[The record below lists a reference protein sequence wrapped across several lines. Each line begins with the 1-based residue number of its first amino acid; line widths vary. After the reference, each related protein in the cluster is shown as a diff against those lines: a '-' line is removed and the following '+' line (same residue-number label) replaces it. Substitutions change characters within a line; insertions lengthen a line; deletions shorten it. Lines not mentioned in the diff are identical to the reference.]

1 MRHFTRT
8 LAVLALT
15 ASPILTSPVLTG
27 PAWAEEVAP
36 ADVVFDEYGAV
47 AKSLTGVPGDPA
59 KGAEVMASKKIG
71 NCVACHAVAQLSET
85 PFHGEVGPELS
96 WTGEARSEAELRGIL
111 VNSKKTFEGTVM
123 PAYYKTTGF
132 IRPGEG
138 FTKKPAQEPLPP
150 LLSAQQIEDTIAFL
164 MTLKD
169 Q

>member
-1 MRHFTRT
+1 MRHMRKT
-8 LAVLALT
+8 LAAL
-15 ASPILTSPVLTG
+15 VLTTG
-27 PAWAEEVAP
+27 PVVAEDVAP
-36 ADVVFDEYGAV
+36 AEVVFDEYGAV
-47 AKSLTGVPGDPA
+47 EQSLTGVPGNPDEGA
-59 KGAEVMASKKIG
+59 KIMANKSIG
-71 NCVACHAVAQLSET
+71 NCVACHAVAQLSDT

-96 WTGEARSEAELRGIL
+96 WTGEARTAAELRGIL
-111 VNSKKTFEGTVM
+111 VNSKMTFEGTVM

-150 LLSAQQIEDTIAFL
+150 LLTGQQIEDTIAFL

>member
-1 MRHFTRT
+1 MRHMKTT
-8 LAVLALT
+8 LAALLLLA
-15 ASPILTSPVLTG
+15 G
-27 PAWAEEVAP
+27 PAAADVVAP
-36 ADVVFDEYGAV
+36 TDVVFDEYGAV
-47 AKSLTGVPGDPA
+47 EASLTGVPGNPEEGA
-59 KGAEVMASKKIG
+59 KVMSSKKIG
-71 NCVACHAVAQLSET
+71 NCVACHAVAQLSDV

-96 WTGEARSEAELRGIL
+96 WTGEARTEAELRGIL
-111 VNSKKTFEGTVM
+111 VNSKMTFEGTIM

-150 LLSAQQIEDTIAFL
+150 LLTAQQIEDTIAFL

>member
-1 MRHFTRT
+1 MRHFKST
-8 LAVLALT
+8 LAVLVLT
-15 ASPILTSPVLTG
+15 ASS
-27 PAWAEEVAP
+27 AAAEEVAP

-47 AKSLTGVPGDPA
+47 EASLTGVPGNPEE
-59 KGAEVMASKKIG
+59 GANVVSSKKIG
-71 NCVACHAVAQLSET
+71 NCVACHAIAQLEDV
-85 PFHGEVGPELS
+85 PFQGEVGPELT
-96 WTGEARSEAELRGIL
+96 WTGESRTEAELRGIL
-111 VNSKKTFEGTVM
+111 TNSKMTFEGTIM

-150 LLSAQQIEDTIAFL
+150 LLTAQQIEDTIAFL

>member
-71 NCVACHAVAQLSET
+71 NCVACHAVAQLSDSST
-85 PFHGEVGPELS
+85 
-96 WTGEARSEAELRGIL
+96 ARSGP
-111 VNSKKTFEGTVM
+111 NSAGR
-123 PAYYKTTGF
+123 A
-132 IRPGEG
+132 
-138 FTKKPAQEPLPP
+138 KPAARP
-150 LLSAQQIEDTIAFL
+150 SCGGSS
-164 MTLKD
+164 
-169 Q
+169 